1 MTGAR
6 PSRAAATS
14 RTARAITF
22 TELSGRIARAEATP
36 SVNGPWA
43 MTAATAGSRAAVAR
57 TWPPPNEVP
66 HSTTRRGSA
75 SGRERGQATAAVQ
88 S

>member
-1 MTGAR
+1 MTGGR
-6 PSRAAATS
+6 PRRAPATS

-22 TELSGRIARAEATP
+22 TELSGRIARVEATP

-43 MTAATAGSRAAVAR
+43 MTAATTGSWAAVAR

-66 HSTTRRGSA
+66 HSTTRRGSI
-75 SGRERGQATAAVQ
+75 SGRERAQATAAFQ